1 MATTKKTVY
10 KIKFVQTGYDRWS
23 STELTINK
31 RFNEL
36 WQALAHVRS
45 LGYKCKMLDYYVPLF
60 ERENIVLV
68 SSIKVAQGVSEAFIF
83 KEFLC

>member
-45 LGYKCKMLDYYVPLF
+45 LGYKCKMLDYYAPLF
-60 ERENIVLV
+60 EREDVVLV

-83 KEFLC
+83 KELLC